1 MQSIFI
7 LFAMIFSLFGFM
19 VYHKTTYNY
28 ENKSIHIKHISS
40 KIKYISLSTQFYNN
54 NYKDFVYA
62 K

>member
-1 MQSIFI
+1 
-7 LFAMIFSLFGFM
+7 MIFSLFGFM